1 MSFVFLNVPIL
12 FQTVVFLHLF
22 K

>member
-1 MSFVFLNVPIL
+1 MSFVFLNVLIL